1 MVEKSGGGSRRGGQ
15 DSGNFPGAI
24 SIPSVPGRRRRVA
37 AAAAAAA
44 VIVGAMT
51 AVPPPLSVA
60 DTPEARGKAPRT
72 VQVSG
77 QLVPVDATASTYKLS
92 GELIGTWLF
101 PPVDITYYQSD
112 TRIYA
117 RGSES
122 FEGCVNLNGDDKCDK
137 SEPSGSW
144 QGEYMYWASFDRGG
158 RLVEGGCTHMLTG
171 GTKAFTGV
179 RGLFHM
185 TDVYA
190 STEAGSTA
198 FYQGEVVLNAV
209 EEGPVTE
216 PASMPASIGLA
227 APASGAGSPAA
238 C

>member
-1 MVEKSGGGSRRGGQ
+1 MVEKSGGGSRRRAARLQ
-15 DSGNFPGAI
+15 KLAGAV
-24 SIPSVPGRRRRVA
+24 SMPSVRARRRVA
-37 AAAAAAA
+37 SAAAAAT

-60 DTPEARGKAPRT
+60 DTPEPRGKSPRT

-77 QLVPVDATASTYKLS
+77 QLVPVDAAASTYKLS
-92 GELIGTWLF
+92 GELIGTWMF

-137 SEPSGSW
+137 SEPSGRW

-158 RLVEGGCTHMLTG
+158 RLIEGGCTHMLTG

-209 EEGPVTE
+209 EEGPV
-216 PASMPASIGLA
+216 AKPASIALA
-227 APASGAGSPAA
+227 APASADGSPAA